1 MAAND
6 IKPYL
11 SYLSNQQSNT
21 IILIIILLIKSPI
34 NTDYSTLT
42 EKIETNPKAP
52 KYKFNDRIRITKHKI
67 IIIKGY
73 T

>member
-21 IILIIILLIKSPI
+21 KILIIILLIKSPI

-67 IIIKGY
+67 IFIKGY